1 MSVEQVGPGG
11 VSNSYGVRGTSAKQE
26 YDNDKEYKEVFV
38 PKDTIPLT
46 ATVSSSGEVRF
57 LGARS
62 SGRAVNYAR
71 DAGFKPLGEVVPLN
85 GASWTRVANSSAA
98 SVITTNPQPGYSVRL
113 TTDNAATAY
122 VAGRIQVQPFRLD
135 NNLFNFE
142 VDIREAN
149 NNRSLRLTLINDS
162 GETIKAVLN
171 SGQNWHPGR
180 NVISCKI
187 DDFTFTGADKTTQ
200 WNYIRFDLT
209 TSAIAPTQLNVD
221 IGRMWVGGGARVPC
235 VVIGC
240 DGGNEKV
247 YDWLYPAAKAQGF
260 PCNVFAWTLAVG
272 QAGKMTLDEYREV
285 YAAGWDIGMYYG
297 NYGANSHN
305 LTGIAT
311 AQSVAAGGAFTI
323 NGAYASGGV
332 AVLDEARTI
341 TVCLPSGTEAS
352 NAFVVT
358 GTDANGAAITETL
371 IGTVYPLKA
380 YSSKKFKTVSSVT
393 AVAATTVAVSIG
405 TGFTANDMIAA
416 FNAQKPWLDQNGFTR
431 GALNFALPLGEH
443 NYDTEMWLKA
453 VGMKTARTTHTAVT
467 MHREMN
473 RALPINQHFL
483 SCAVTLG
490 DPGSDTVVKAG
501 VQKAIDRGLD
511 ITILAHLGGGVTPD
525 QAVLGTTMAWL
536 GDLHRS
542 GVIRVVSYSE
552 YEEIYGL

>member
-1 MSVEQVGPGG
+1 MPVYFPGNG
-11 VSNSYGVRGTSAKQE
+11 LPAGVRPVG
-26 YDNDKEYKEVFV
+26 YK
-38 PKDTIPLT
+38 LN
-46 ATVSSSGEVRF
+46 SSEENRF
-57 LGARS
+57 PVARPIAQ
-62 SGRAVNYAR
+62 AVNYSR
-71 DAGFKPLGEVVPLN
+71 DAGYKPLGEVIPLN
-85 GASWTRVANSSAA
+85 SAAWTRVAYSSAA
-98 SVITTNPQPGYSVRL
+98 SVITLNPQPGYAVRL

-122 VAGRIQVQPFRLD
+122 VAARIQVQPFRLD
-135 NNLFNFE
+135 SNLMNFE
-142 VDIREAN
+142 VYIHEAN
-149 NNRSLRLTLINDS
+149 NNRSLRLTLLNDS
-162 GETIKAVLN
+162 GETVKAVLN

-180 NVISCKI
+180 NVISCKVE
-187 DDFTFTGADKTTQ
+187 DFTFTGADKTTQ
-200 WNYIRFDLT
+200 WNYVRFDLT
-209 TSAIAPTQLNVD
+209 TLPVAPTQLNVD

-235 VVIGC
+235 IIIGC

-260 PCNVFAWTLAVG
+260 SCNVFAWTPSVG

-285 YAAGWDIGMYYG
+285 YNAGWDIGMYYG

-305 LTGIAT
+305 LTGITT

-323 NGAYASGGV
+323 NGAYSSGGV

-341 TVCLPSGTEAS
+341 TVCLPSGTEAN
-352 NAFVVT
+352 NAFTIT
-358 GTDANGAAITETL
+358 GTAADGSALTETL
-371 IGTVYPLKA
+371 IGTVFPLKA
-380 YSSKKFKTVSSVT
+380 YSSKKFKTVTSVS

-443 NYDTEMWLKA
+443 NYDTEAWLKA
-453 VGMKTARTTHTAVT
+453 VGMKTARTTHTAVA

-473 RALPINQHFL
+473 RALPINPYFQ

-490 DPGSDTVVKAG
+490 DPGSDTVIKTA
-501 VQKAIDRGLD
+501 VQKAIDRSLD
-511 ITILAHLGGGVTPD
+511 LPILAHLGGSVTPD

>member
-1 MSVEQVGPGG
+1 MPVYFPGNGLPAG
-11 VSNSYGVRGTSAKQE
+11 VK
-26 YDNDKEYKEVFV
+26 
-38 PKDTIPLT
+38 PLGYRST
-46 ATVSSSGEVRF
+46 SSGENRF

-62 SGRAVNYAR
+62 SGSAVNYAR

-85 GASWTRVANSSAA
+85 GATWTRVANSSAA
-98 SVITTNPQPGYSVRL
+98 SVITPNPQPGYSVRL

-209 TSAIAPTQLNVD
+209 SSTVAPTQLNAD
-221 IGRMWVGGGARVPC
+221 IGRMWVGGGARTPL

-240 DGGNEKV
+240 DGGNANV
-247 YDWLYPAAKAQGF
+247 YNWLFPAAKAQGF

-272 QAGKMTLDEYREV
+272 QAGKMTLDQYREV

-305 LTGIAT
+305 LAGVAT
-311 AQSVAAGGAFTI
+311 AQSVSAGGSFTLD
-323 NGAYASGGV
+323 GAYTSGGL
-332 AVLDEARTI
+332 AVLDQARTI
-341 TVCLPSGTEAS
+341 TVCLPSGTEAT
-352 NAFVVT
+352 NAFTIT
-358 GTDANGAAITETL
+358 GTDENGAAISETV
-371 IGTVYPLKA
+371 IGTAYPLKGYTA
-380 YSSKKFKTVSSVT
+380 KKFKTVSSVT
-393 AVAATTVAVSIG
+393 AVAVTSVPVSIG
-405 TGFTANDMIAA
+405 TGFTFSDMVAA
-416 FNAQKPWLDQNGFTR
+416 FNAQKPYLDQWGFTR
-431 GALNFALPLGEH
+431 GAMNFALPLGEH
-443 NYDTEMWLKA
+443 NYDTEAWLKA
-453 VGMKTARTTHTAVT
+453 VGMKTARTTFTSVN

-473 RALPINQHFL
+473 RALPTNPYFL

-490 DPGSDTVVKAG
+490 DPGSDTTIKAG

-542 GVIRVVSYSE
+542 GAIRIVSFSE

>member
-1 MSVEQVGPGG
+1 M
-11 VSNSYGVRGTSAKQE
+11 
-26 YDNDKEYKEVFV
+26 
-38 PKDTIPLT
+38 
-46 ATVSSSGEVRF
+46 
-57 LGARS
+57 
-62 SGRAVNYAR
+62 
-71 DAGFKPLGEVVPLN
+71 
-85 GASWTRVANSSAA
+85 
-98 SVITTNPQPGYSVRL
+98 
-113 TTDNAATAY
+113 
-122 VAGRIQVQPFRLD
+122 
-135 NNLFNFE
+135 
-142 VDIREAN
+142 
-149 NNRSLRLTLINDS
+149 
-162 GETIKAVLN
+162 
-171 SGQNWHPGR
+171 
-180 NVISCKI
+180 ISCKI

-200 WNYIRFDLT
+200 WNYVRWDLT
-209 TSAIAPTQLNVD
+209 TSTIAPTQLNVD
-221 IGRMWVGGGARVPC
+221 VGRMWVGGGARVPC

-247 YDWLYPAAKAQGF
+247 YDWLWPAARAQGF

-285 YAAGWDIGMYYG
+285 YAGGWDIGMYYG

-305 LTGIAT
+305 LTSVAA

-323 NGAYASGGV
+323 NGTYASGGV
-332 AVLDEARTI
+332 ATLDEARTI
-341 TVCLPSGTEAS
+341 TVCLPSGTEAN
-352 NAFVVT
+352 NAFTIT
-358 GTDANGAAITETL
+358 GTDASGAAITETL
-371 IGTVYPLKA
+371 IGTAYPLKA
-380 YSSKKFKTVSSVT
+380 YSSKKFKTVTGVT
-393 AVAATTVAVSIG
+393 AIAATTVAVSIG
-405 TGFTANDMIAA
+405 TGFSYNDMVSA

-443 NYDTEMWLKA
+443 NYDTEAWLRA

-490 DPGSDTVVKAG
+490 DPGSDSVVKAG

-525 QAVLGTTMAWL
+525 QSVLGTTMAWL

-542 GVIRVVSYSE
+542 GAIRVVSFSE